1 MWRLRTEWCGRGVV
15 CTRGCERGEGGV
27 AVVVG
32 RGRGLLRAPRACRP
46 LAGGADCYVWARV
59 VAVVE
64 AGGWRVAAVRGNR
77 REFRASL
84 QTASSSG

>member
-1 MWRLRTEWCGRGVV
+1 MV

-46 LAGGADCYVWARV
+46 LAGGANCYAGVCAE
-59 VAVVE
+59 AVVE
-64 AGGWRVAAVRGNR
+64 AGGWRVAAVRGR
-77 REFRASL
+77 CVEFRASL
-84 QTASSSG
+84 QTASSSV